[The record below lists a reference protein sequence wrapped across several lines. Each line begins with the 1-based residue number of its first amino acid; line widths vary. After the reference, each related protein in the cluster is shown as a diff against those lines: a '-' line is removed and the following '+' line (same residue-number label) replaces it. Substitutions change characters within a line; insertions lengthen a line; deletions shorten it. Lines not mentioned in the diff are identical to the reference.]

1 MLFTPREQEKLLISW
16 AAELARRRRSKG
28 LKLNYEEALAI
39 IVDFVLEN
47 AREGKRMSEIISGA
61 QQLLT
66 EDDVM
71 EGVPE
76 LLDLVQVEA
85 TFTDGTKLV
94 TIRNPIKGKRKV
106 LNTYVIQ
113 PGEIELKED
122 EAKLEVI
129 NTGDRPIQ
137 VGSHF
142 HFFEVNRSL
151 KFDREKAFGTRL
163 NVPSGTSIRFE
174 PGQRRLVNLTK
185 IGGNRR
191 VTGLNGL
198 TEGSLDHNKSEAI
211 NRAKQKGF
219 L

>member
-1 MLFTPREQEKLLISW
+1 
-16 AAELARRRRSKG
+16 
-28 LKLNYEEALAI
+28 
-39 IVDFVLEN
+39 EN

>member
-163 NVPSGTSIRFE
+163 NVPSGTSVRFE